1 MFPDP
6 FLPRVAVRVGKGS
19 GYARLSYSRELQGIW
34 GGGGVGGRF
43 IAWEGT
49 GGTLADLSIELTLLI
64 TLEL

>member
-1 MFPDP
+1 M
-6 FLPRVAVRVGKGS
+6 
-19 GYARLSYSRELQGIW
+19 
-34 GGGGVGGRF
+34 GGRF